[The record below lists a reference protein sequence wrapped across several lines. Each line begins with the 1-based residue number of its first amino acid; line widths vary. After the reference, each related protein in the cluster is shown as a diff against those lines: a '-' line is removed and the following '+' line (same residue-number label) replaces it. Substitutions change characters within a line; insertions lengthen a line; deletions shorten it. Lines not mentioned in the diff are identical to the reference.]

1 MDRFPPTLDL
11 VVDIVQK
18 MVTSSNPAI
27 LKQVTPSKLVESL
40 MQVLDMDF
48 GGTSAN
54 TAATVHAIKT
64 LQFLRYKKC
73 S

>member
-1 MDRFPPTLDL
+1 MDRCPPTLDL

-27 LKQVTPSKLVESL
+27 VKQVTPSKLVESL
-40 MQVLDMDF
+40 VQVLDMDF
-48 GGTSAN
+48 GGTASTN

-64 LQFLRYKKC
+64 LQFLRW
-73 S
+73 